1 MQLSKGIK
9 KERIIA
15 FFRYVKENIFVIYGA
30 ILAIVIVSSLLF
42 HSFVQRI

>member
-15 FFRYVKENIFVIYGA
+15 FFRYVKENIFVLNCNIK
-30 ILAIVIVSSLLF
+30 LNTL
-42 HSFVQRI
+42 

>member
-15 FFRYVKENIFVIYGA
+15 FFRYVKENIFVANCNIKCDK
-30 ILAIVIVSSLLF
+30 ILITNLYV
-42 HSFVQRI
+42 